1 MMGFYPPMEDDNNGH
16 GGAHTKTM
24 NTAKQKY
31 SKCKNIS
38 VISQMHPWT
47 PALIVSFFS
56 CSFLLFLITL
66 NSEYIL
72 SPTCPKGLFIL
83 KYFVCM
89 FFVLFFNLT
98 DRQTDS

>member
-1 MMGFYPPMEDDNNGH
+1 MEDVNNEY
-16 GGAHTKTM
+16 GGAHTKIM
-24 NTAKQKY
+24 D
-31 SKCKNIS
+31 
-38 VISQMHPWT
+38 T

-89 FFVLFFNLT
+89 FLLFWVFF
-98 DRQTDS
+98 